1 MNIFFYRQYKEL
13 YKTISR
19 LRKEVEMEKEINE
32 KLREKVVA
40 LENTLAVISN
50 KIKNLEKK

>member
-1 MNIFFYRQYKEL
+1 MNIFFYKQYKEL

-19 LRKEVEMEKEINE
+19 LKKEVEMEKEINE
-32 KLREKVVA
+32 KLREKVVE

>member
-13 YKTISR
+13 YKTINR
-19 LRKEVEMEKEINE
+19 LKKEVEMEKEINE

>member
-13 YKTISR
+13 YKTINR
-19 LRKEVEMEKEINE
+19 LKKEVETEKEINE

-50 KIKNLEKK
+50 KIKNLERK

>member
-1 MNIFFYRQYKEL
+1 MNIFFYKPYKEL
-13 YKTISR
+13 YKTISG
-19 LRKEVEMEKEINE
+19 LKKEVEMEKEINE
-32 KLREKVVA
+32 KLREKVVE